1 MESQYPYFCQ
11 NREGWST
18 AAADLGSARP
28 PSEIDTSSFATG
40 GVSKASVGWLCLQV
54 IFLEVFGLNDESNSW
69 QIPLSGAAW
78 TWRHAVKG
86 LHGRA
91 GQRVALQETAEAKAD
106 PSLVS
111 KFRSG
116 SIFAP
121 VGGLETVG
129 SLRKDKLRVR
139 ILRPNPEL
147 SCCFV

>member
-1 MESQYPYFCQ
+1 M
-11 NREGWST
+11 
-18 AAADLGSARP
+18 
-28 PSEIDTSSFATG
+28 
-40 GVSKASVGWLCLQV
+40 
-54 IFLEVFGLNDESNSW
+54 
-69 QIPLSGAAW
+69 
-78 TWRHAVKG
+78 KG

-116 SIFAP
+116 SIFA

-139 ILRPNPEL
+139 ILPSFPAVLFDALPLPFTTGYSYSMRADL
-147 SCCFV
+147 